1 MTTESLNRI
10 TAYLDAKKEV
20 SGLHPEVIHV
30 IHANGGKHELKVS
43 DLEALLQ
50 RGEICLPNENVPHHN
65 AAFINA
71 IWEEGT
77 KEESCR
83 YLQQT
88 WNELCELK
96 QQLKPVSVSL
106 EKCGDAILLMSET
119 GRSSEWR
126 DKEVNNIAKAVLD
139 AAGVPYHE
147 G

>member
-106 EKCGDAILLMSET
+106 KDVVEKVSNAYDFSEET
-119 GRSSEWR
+119 SPET
-126 DKEVNNIAKAVLD
+126 AVTIVLN
-139 AAGVPYHE
+139 AAGVKYVD
-147 G
+147 